1 MFSHRSGVVCWVFVW
16 ASVGLIC
23 SAIGWAAE
31 PVAPPP
37 PGEMKAIFNG
47 KDLTDWDGDPRLW
60 SVRDGAIR
68 GETTPE
74 NSAQGNTFLIW
85 TGGTT
90 KDFDLRLSFRCG
102 DSNNSGIQY
111 RSQRAEKSK
120 AKNQWVVRGYQHEI
134 RNSTQPPS
142 VAGFIYDEGGRRGRM
157 CLVGEKAVWDAEG
170 KKHVLDTLI
179 TADEYAKLFRPNEWN
194 DVVIIA
200 RGPHI
205 QHFLNGRLIVDC
217 TDLDEQSARR
227 EGVLALQLHAG
238 APMWAEFKDI
248 RIRALESENAK

>member
-1 MFSHRSGVVCWVFVW
+1 MGPRRCRIVLLESLLACAALIAPAVVC
-16 ASVGLIC
+16 
-23 SAIGWAAE
+23 AAE

-37 PGEMKAIFNG
+37 PGEMKTIFNG

-68 GETTPE
+68 GETTPD
-74 NSAQGNTFLIW
+74 NAAQGNTFLIW

-111 RSQRAEKSK
+111 RSQRADHPG
-120 AKNQWVVRGYQHEI
+120 AKNRWVVRGYQHEI
-134 RNSTQPPS
+134 RNSTQLPS

-170 KKHVLDTLI
+170 KKEVVDTLI
-179 TADEYAKLFRPNEWN
+179 TGEQYAKLFRPNEWN

-217 TDLDEQSARR
+217 TDLDAKSARR

-248 RIRALESENAK
+248 RIRELDSEEAK